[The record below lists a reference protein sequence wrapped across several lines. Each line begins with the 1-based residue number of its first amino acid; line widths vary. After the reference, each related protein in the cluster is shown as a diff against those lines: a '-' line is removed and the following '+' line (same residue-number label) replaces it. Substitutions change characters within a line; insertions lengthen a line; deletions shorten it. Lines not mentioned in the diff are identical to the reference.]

1 MSPQKLM
8 RQLPSYRFH
17 GAGPLQPGL
26 WPSYVFGIL
35 IFVVAL
41 GIRWAVNEGLP
52 SGFPYLTFFPA
63 VVIACFVGGIWPGI
77 LVAFLSGLAS
87 WYFFIPPFE
96 SFALTK
102 SSLLALVFYVFIV
115 LVDILLINMALGAFA
130 ESDRLTRENVKLT
143 DFQKLLI
150 RELDHRIKNLF
161 SVVASVVKLSSRY
174 AETPAQLAD
183 EVNERIMALGR
194 SHGAL
199 WRVGQDQTAT
209 VQSVAR
215 MVLEPYLAQHGSRIR
230 IVGDSPILD
239 VQLVQIISL
248 IFHELATNAAKY
260 GALLN
265 PAGTV
270 AISSAVDGSTKGELT
285 VEWRESGISA
295 PDGEPEAGFGSEL
308 IERLV
313 TSAGGKMTKSFG
325 HDTMMASVTFS
336 KA

>member
-1 MSPQKLM
+1 MSPQNLM
-8 RQLPSYRFH
+8 RQLPSYRHH
-17 GAGPLQPGL
+17 GAAPLDFGL
-26 WPSYVFGIL
+26 WPSYVFAIL

-41 GIRWAVNEGLP
+41 GIRWGVDEGLP
-52 SGFPYLTFFPA
+52 PGFPYLTFFPA

-96 SFALTK
+96 SFVLTGG
-102 SSLLALVFYVFIV
+102 SFLALVFYVFIV
-115 LVDILLINMALGAFA
+115 SVDILLINMAFSAFV
-130 ESDRLTRENVKLT
+130 ESDRLTRENIKLT

-174 AETPAQLAD
+174 AETPGQLAE
-183 EVNERIMALGR
+183 EVNERILALGR

-199 WRVGQDQTAT
+199 WRIGQDQAAT

-215 MVLEPYLAQHGSRIR
+215 LVLEPYLTQHGNRIQ
-230 IVGDSPILD
+230 IAGESPILD

-260 GALLN
+260 GALQQPN
-265 PAGTV
+265 GTV
-270 AISSAVDGSTKGELT
+270 AISSSVDPQATGSFTI
-285 VEWRESGISA
+285 EWRESGISTQE
-295 PDGEPEAGFGSEL
+295 GEPEAGFGSEL

-313 TSAGGKMTKSFG
+313 TSAGGKLGKVFAQ
-325 HDTMMASVTFS
+325 DTMTASVTFS
-336 KA
+336 RV